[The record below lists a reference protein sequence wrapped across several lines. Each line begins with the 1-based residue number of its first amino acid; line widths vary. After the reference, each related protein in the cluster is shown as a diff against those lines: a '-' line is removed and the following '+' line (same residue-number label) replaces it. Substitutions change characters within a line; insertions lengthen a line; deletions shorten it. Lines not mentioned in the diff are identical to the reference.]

1 MRGACLSHITREA
14 VAAVGALR
22 VLAVT
27 MDTERSRPVQ
37 VSTLIHIYEEERE
50 ERAVGSPRAYG
61 LLPPVP
67 LWSVSPECCLT
78 AESST
83 WQPKDAPKEATHGH
97 KARGREP
104 LL

>member
-37 VSTLIHIYEEERE
+37 VSTLIHIYEEESDE
-50 ERAVGSPRAYG
+50 M
-61 LLPPVP
+61 
-67 LWSVSPECCLT
+67 
-78 AESST
+78 
-83 WQPKDAPKEATHGH
+83 QNIF
-97 KARGREP
+97 
-104 LL
+104 